1 MQTKTAVLPTPTTL
15 VRTGL
20 VLVALALALLGVT
33 GAQAGAITVQGE
45 DVTVGP
51 GAAFDFA
58 VTGHSETPIGAFG
71 ISITFDEDVVT
82 PQSCQSSIALCNK
95 GASDGELRL
104 NGVSLAGY
112 SGDITFATIVF
123 EAADSGASAIDIEV
137 TAMADTDSHDIEG
150 DVVVTDGSVT
160 IDDGAMST
168 PPGDANCDSV
178 VNAADG
184 LAVLSQL
191 AGAGDSGCFS
201 LADVNCD
208 DKVNTADALAI
219 LRQIGGLDV
228 TLPAGCSP
236 VA

>member
-1 MQTKTAVLPTPTTL
+1 MNAKEAVLATPTNL
-15 VRTGL
+15 VRAGL
-20 VLVALALALLGVT
+20 VFVALALALLSTT
-33 GAQAGAITVQGE
+33 GAHAGAITIQGE

-51 GAAFDFA
+51 GAAFSFA
-58 VTGHSETPIGAFG
+58 VTGHSATPIGAF
-71 ISITFDEDVVT
+71 SMRVTFDEDVVV

-123 EAADSGASAIDIEV
+123 EAADHGASVIDIEV
-137 TAMADTDSHDIEG
+137 TSMGDTLSHDIEG

-160 IDDGAMST
+160 IDNGTTTT
-168 PPGDANCDSV
+168 PPGDANCDSH

-184 LAVLSQL
+184 LAVISHL
-191 AGAGDSGCFS
+191 AGSGDPACFA

-208 DKVNTADALAI
+208 DKVNKADALAI
-219 LRQIGGLDV
+219 LKLIGGLDV
-228 TLPAGCSP
+228 ILPAGCNP